1 MRLAAFG
8 SEVRMIAN
16 ADPRVLRRSTQV
28 LLLDH
33 NSGQMKVRNRIYAHA
48 EYTREVLQSFKDIG
62 KVYYGS
68 GAGRKI
74 DFNKPEEAA
83 RVNQWDVKSE

>member
-1 MRLAAFG
+1 
-8 SEVRMIAN
+8 
-16 ADPRVLRRSTQV
+16 
-28 LLLDH
+28 
-33 NSGQMKVRNRIYAHA
+33 MKVRNRIYAHA